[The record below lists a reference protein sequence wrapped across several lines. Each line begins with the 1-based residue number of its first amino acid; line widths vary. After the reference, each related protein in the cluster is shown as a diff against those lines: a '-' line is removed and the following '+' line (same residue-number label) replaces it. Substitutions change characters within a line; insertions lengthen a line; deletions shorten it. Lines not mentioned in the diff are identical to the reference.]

1 MYVDNELSEA
11 QRTEVEA
18 FVQQNPDLTEELT
31 MLQESVLLPDEVTF
45 FGKESLYKDVNSI
58 NINNYEEYF
67 LLDVDNELSTTEKA
81 DVEKF
86 VLQHPKLQDEFT
98 LLHETKL
105 EAEVIEFKDKAV
117 LYRTE
122 EKERRVIPMRF
133 MKFAIAASVIGL
145 IATLWIVY
153 PGDKTG
159 TPTLAATEKKI
170 NNNIGNK
177 RDTKQQIQPEE
188 NIITE
193 EEVSNASETLVAT
206 QTPGNNKKPANILD
220 GKTPI
225 NNLSAKQPE
234 KADEMVAYKSQNQ
247 ETEIGEVKRVSD
259 VTTSEPVYA
268 TNTSTKNLSTTETS
282 FARPAVYK
290 EVEEDDDDEKSFL
303 IGSAE
308 INKNKLRGL
317 IKKAST
323 LFDKKAKSNDS
334 DRTIQIAGFE
344 IKTK

>member
-1 MYVDNELSEA
+1 MYVDNELTEA

-18 FVQQNPDLTEELT
+18 FVQHNPDLTEELA
-31 MLQESVLLPDEVTF
+31 MLQESVLLPDDLTF
-45 FGKESLYKDVNSI
+45 SGKESLYKIEDSI

-86 VLQHPKLQDEFT
+86 VLQHPKLQNEYT
-98 LLHETKL
+98 LLHQTKL
-105 EAEVIEFKDKAV
+105 EAEVIEFKDKSS

-145 IATLWIVY
+145 IATLWMVY
-153 PGDKTG
+153 PDKPG
-159 TPTLAATEKKI
+159 NTPTLASNEKNVPSKADKKDPKQTVLTSENDEKVAGERISNEPLVGTEKI
-170 NNNIGNK
+170 A
-177 RDTKQQIQPEE
+177 RDFRKVATKDLNDKLPVSKFPANQPEREDEMLAHTNPKQQIETGEVDRVSEVTNTEPEFATNSNK
-188 NIITE
+188 NII
-193 EEVSNASETLVAT
+193 
-206 QTPGNNKKPANILD
+206 
-220 GKTPI
+220 
-225 NNLSAKQPE
+225 
-234 KADEMVAYKSQNQ
+234 KS
-247 ETEIGEVKRVSD
+247 D
-259 VTTSEPVYA
+259 A
-268 TNTSTKNLSTTETS
+268 S

-290 EVEEDDDDEKSFL
+290 EVDDEEDDRSFL
-303 IGSAE
+303 IGSVE

-323 LFDKKAKSNDS
+323 LFDKKSKPNDS
-334 DRTIQIAGFE
+334 ERTIQIASFE